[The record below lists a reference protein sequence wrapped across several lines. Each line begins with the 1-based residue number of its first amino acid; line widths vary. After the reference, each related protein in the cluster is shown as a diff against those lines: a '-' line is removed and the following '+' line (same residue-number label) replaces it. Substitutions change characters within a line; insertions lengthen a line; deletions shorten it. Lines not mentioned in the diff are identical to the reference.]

1 MPGQRDSDEPQM
13 CHCTSGN
20 PEIPVRAKMRV
31 PEWQSLN
38 ECMTPTEIE
47 KIFRDEAGRA
57 LATLIRLVGD
67 FDLAEDALQEAF
79 AVALERWP
87 AAEPPSN
94 PRAWL
99 VNVGRNKAID
109 RVRRQI
115 AFRGKQGELLH
126 ELLGNA
132 AVSCEAADPA
142 LDDDMLRLIFT
153 CCHPAFA
160 AEVQVALTLR
170 TVCGLTTAQVAR
182 AFLVSEDAMA
192 QRLVRAKQKIRL
204 AGIPYEVPERE
215 ALEPRLRGVLAV
227 IYLVFTEGYAAT
239 SGEDLMRPDLA
250 REAIRLGR
258 LLDALMPQRGEVKG
272 LLALM
277 LLHDARR
284 AGRATAGGDIVLL
297 EEQDRTLWDRAQIAE
312 GLGLVEGA
320 LRLPGRP
327 EAYAVQGAIAAL
339 HARAPSYRDTDW
351 PQIAGLYEVLL
362 RISPSPVIELNHAA
376 VVSMVDGPARALDL
390 IDALE
395 ARGGLNGY
403 ELMPAV
409 RADLL
414 RRLGRHEAARE
425 AYLAAAAA
433 TQLEPLR
440 RLYARRLAELNV

>member
-1 MPGQRDSDEPQM
+1 
-13 CHCTSGN
+13 
-20 PEIPVRAKMRV
+20 
-31 PEWQSLN
+31 
-38 ECMTPTEIE
+38 MTPIEID

-67 FDLAEDALQEAF
+67 FDLAQDALQDAF

-87 AAEPPSN
+87 PGEPPSN

-115 AFRGKQGELLH
+115 AFRGKQGELTH
-126 ELLGNA
+126 ELLLNA
-132 AVSCEAADPA
+132 EASHQDSDAA
-142 LDDDMLRLIFT
+142 LDDDMLRLMFT

-182 AFLVSEDAMA
+182 AFLVSEEAMG

-204 AGIPYEVPERE
+204 AGIPYEVPDRD
-215 ALEPRLRGVLAV
+215 ALQPRLRGVLAV
-227 IYLVFTEGYAAT
+227 IYLVFTEGYVAT
-239 SGEDLMRPDLA
+239 SGEELMRPDLA

-258 LLDALMPQRGEVKG
+258 LLDALMPQRGEVMG

-284 AGRATAGGDIVLL
+284 EGRQTAAGDIVLL
-297 EEQDRTLWDRAQIAE
+297 EEQDRSLWDHHQIAE
-312 GLGLVEGA
+312 GLKLVEDA
-320 LRLPGRP
+320 LRMPGRP
-327 EAYAVQGAIAAL
+327 EAYAVQAAIAAL
-339 HARAPSYRDTDW
+339 HARAPNYEGTDW
-351 PQIAGLYEVLL
+351 KQIAGLYEVLL
-362 RISPSPVIELNHAA
+362 RISPSAVIELNHAA
-376 VVSMVDGPARALDL
+376 AILMVDGPARALDL
-390 IDALE
+390 TDALQ
-395 ARGGLNGY
+395 ARGGLDGY
-403 ELMPAV
+403 ELLPAV

-414 RRLGRHEAARE
+414 RRLGRYEAARD
-425 AYLAAAAA
+425 AYLAATAA

-440 RLYARRLAELNV
+440 RLYARRLAEIGRQ